1 MTESLF
7 HGLAAIVALLPL
19 GAVGFRREGGRDALY
34 LAALAAAV
42 IVPVGIAAQRLSGA
56 WRTDLSTALWVT
68 VAAGMVVFALA
79 ALATRPAGK
88 LAPLL
93 APYMAVLM
101 VLAALWQHAPARAL
115 APEASASLWV
125 ASHIAAAVA
134 TYALVTIAAVAALA
148 AFLLERALKAHRPT
162 ALTRALPSI
171 ADCERLVVR
180 LLVVAEC
187 VLGAGL
193 ATGMATLYRETGTL
207 LAFDHKTVLTIA
219 AFLVLA
225 ALLIG
230 HFRAGVRG
238 RQAARYVLVG
248 YLLLTLGYPGVKF
261 VTEVLLGR

>member
-1 MTESLF
+1 MTENLLYS
-7 HGLAAIVALLPL
+7 LAAFVALLPL

-42 IVPVGIAAQRLSGA
+42 IVPVGIAVERLAGA
-56 WRTDLSTALWVT
+56 WRTDLATALWVT
-68 VAAGMVVFALA
+68 VAAGMVVFVITALVS
-79 ALATRPAGK
+79 RPAGK

-93 APYMAVLM
+93 APYMAL
-101 VLAALWQHAPARAL
+101 LAILATLWQHAPARPL

-125 ASHIAAAVA
+125 AFHIAAAVM
-134 TYALVTIAAVAALA
+134 TYALVTVAAVAALA
-148 AFLLERALKAHRPT
+148 AFVQERALKARRPT
-162 ALTRALPSI
+162 TLTRALPSI
-171 ADCERLVVR
+171 ANCEFLVVR
-180 LLVVAEC
+180 LLLIAEA

-193 ATGMATLYRETGTL
+193 ATGMASLYRDKGAL
-207 LAFDHKTVLTIA
+207 LAFDHKTVLTVA